1 MLKLQD
7 FSWTSLVNFFTMPVD
22 VFSDAEAGAHL
33 IDSPYAFPRYNI
45 LQREFTAQYT
55 KTNMT
60 CHFLYINIYLRY
72 SY

>member
-7 FSWTSLVNFFTMPVD
+7 VSWTSLVHFFIMTVD
-22 VFSDAEAGAHL
+22 VSSDAEAGAHR

-55 KTNMT
+55 QTNMK
-60 CHFLYINIYLRY
+60 
-72 SY
+72 